1 MKFRS
6 SVLILSVAFVLALDL
21 QPMAPSANAISQNTQ
36 SQNAQSENAGPPL
49 AAEPERTKT
58 EAEMNTDAVEYDKP
72 GSTSKRGRRRHR
84 TASSSTGGTRVQMR
98 NVDFHVDDTIILH
111 IRNLRGALLRKNRAT
126 PPVFDDKRSFLLR
139 IDSGTIGISADSL
152 TDLMNNYV
160 FAYPKAPLEK
170 IGITIEENQIKMT
183 ATIHKVTDISVEIKG
198 DLSATPEGKLQ
209 LHPTSIKAAGIPV
222 KGLLN
227 LFGVELD
234 DLIKATESHGVKID
248 DNDIIMDPEMIIP
261 PPEIRGKITAVQIEG
276 NEVIQ
281 FFGPANKP
289 SGAAVSR
296 LTPSRRRGANYMYYR
311 GGTIRFGKLTMTNA
325 DLKIVDRDSR
335 NAFDFSI
342 DHYNR
347 QLVAG
352 YSKNTPSF
360 GLVVFMPDYY
370 KVQKKSP

>member
-1 MKFRS
+1 MKFGS
-6 SVLILSVAFVLALDL
+6 SILVLSVILALC
-21 QPMAPSANAISQNTQ
+21 ATGCKTSANDKMISQDVQPQNT
-36 SQNAQSENAGPPL
+36 GPEPVTKAEVEKPET
-49 AAEPERTKT
+49 AADP
-58 EAEMNTDAVEYDKP
+58 AKP
-72 GSTSKRGRRRHR
+72 GGDSR
-84 TASSSTGGTRVQMR
+84 TASAKRRRASSSRGATRVQMK
-98 NVDFHVDDTIILH
+98 NVDFHVDDTIVLR
-111 IRNLRGALLRKNRAT
+111 IRDLRGALLRKNSAT
-126 PPVFDDKRSFLLR
+126 PPVFDDKRSFILR
-139 IDSGTIGISADSL
+139 IDSGAIGIGAASL

-170 IGITIEENQIKMT
+170 INITIEENQIKMT
-183 ATIHKVTDISVEIKG
+183 GTMHKVTDVAFEVKG

-209 LHPTSIKAAGIPV
+209 LHPTSIKAAGLPV
-222 KGLLN
+222 KGLMN

-248 DNDIIMDPEMIIP
+248 DNDIIMDPEIIIP
-261 PPEIRGKITAVQIEG
+261 PPEIRGKISSVQIVG
-276 NEVIQ
+276 DEVVQ
-281 FFGPANKP
+281 FFGPAGKA
-289 SGAAVSR
+289 SGAAASR

-325 DLKIVDRDSR
+325 DLKIVDRDSK

-352 YSKNTPSF
+352 YSKTTPRL

-370 KVQKKSP
+370 KLRKSSP